1 MNNYKLDA
9 GSFSLELGV
18 IAFEGDTSIPENAV
32 LNIKIESDNFAAA
45 DTMDIDIKMFRTF
58 AEELLKVYAS
68 LRGTAV
74 LKEAYGRSYITFEA
88 LANGHILVKGTIN
101 NNCRD
106 GHEQELKFENEFDQ
120 SYLKDFVRDINK

>member
-1 MNNYKLDA
+1 MDHYKLEA

-18 IAFEGDTSIPENAV
+18 IAFEGDINIPENAI
-32 LNIKIESDNFAAA
+32 LNTKIDSDNFTAAA
-45 DTMDIDIKMFRTF
+45 TMDIDIKAFRAF
-58 AEELLKVYAS
+58 AGDLLRLYET
-68 LRGTAV
+68 LRGTAA
-74 LKEAYGRSYITFEA
+74 LKESYGRSYITFEA

-120 SYLKDFVRDINK
+120 SYLKDFVREINK